1 MANSLWCYCASH
13 CCATALLTVA
23 LPRVSLFSLH
33 RLKGATATPSKGGT
47 VTDVDARLKQLRADV
62 ANGVLDISP
71 EEEKE
76 MRRVILEGYVSR

>member
-1 MANSLWCYCASH
+1 
-13 CCATALLTVA
+13 
-23 LPRVSLFSLH
+23 
-33 RLKGATATPSKGGT
+33 LKGATATPSKGGT